1 MRELFEVEGSRRRTY
16 KLSCPTV
23 TRCVNA
29 ALAAD
34 DLCVVGTYRANIHR
48 FSALSEAQRETGEFQ
63 REVG

>member
-1 MRELFEVEGSRRRTY
+1 LKWKVRGAGLTNYPVR
-16 KLSCPTV
+16 LSLA
-23 TRCVNA
+23 CVNA

-34 DLCVVGTYRANIHR
+34 VLCVVGTYRANIHR